1 MTARRIL
8 ICGALAAFIG
18 VAGGAFGAHGLRPR
32 LSEDM
37 MRVFDTGVRYHVIH
51 ALAMLGAG
59 LSLAL
64 APVRWFSYAAWAF
77 LFGMVL
83 FSGSLYVMSLSGSRA
98 LGMVTPLGGVCFL
111 AGWGMLA
118 WGYRTAYPFK
128 REQELPPHREQ

>member
-8 ICGALAAFIG
+8 ICGALAALIG

-59 LSLAL
+59 LSLAF
-64 APVRWFSYAAWAF
+64 APVRWFSYAAWFF
-77 LFGMVL
+77 LLGMLL

-98 LGMVTPLGGVCFL
+98 LGMITPLGGLCFL
-111 AGWGMLA
+111 VGWGMLA
-118 WGYRTAYPFK
+118 WGYRTAFPSGH
-128 REQELPPHREQ
+128 EPGLPPNRKQ

>member
-8 ICGALAAFIG
+8 MCGALAAFIG

-51 ALAMLGAG
+51 GLAMLGAG
-59 LSLAL
+59 LSQAF

-77 LFGMVL
+77 LLGMVL

-98 LGMVTPLGGVCFL
+98 LGMITPLGGVCFL
-111 AGWGMLA
+111 VGWGLLA
-118 WGYRTAYPFK
+118 WGYGKSFPSDSAS
-128 REQELPPHREQ
+128 LSSPHGK